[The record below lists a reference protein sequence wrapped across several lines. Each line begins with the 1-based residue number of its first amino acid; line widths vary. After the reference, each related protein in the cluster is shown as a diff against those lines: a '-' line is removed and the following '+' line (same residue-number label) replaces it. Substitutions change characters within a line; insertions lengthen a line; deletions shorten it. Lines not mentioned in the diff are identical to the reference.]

1 MIVTMNGSKYENW
14 QHMKEIHDRRDQE
27 NKVMLKKSSSKI
39 ETLTFDE
46 KT

>member
-1 MIVTMNGSKYENW
+1 MNGSKYENW

-27 NKVMLKKSSSKI
+27 NKMMVKNTSSKF
-39 ETLTFDE
+39 ENATFDE